1 MHKIKA
7 YRQRKVSKPMEKLIR
22 KVEADLNKEAD
33 KQLDLANCSMIIAL
47 YRYWNFRTERISK
60 LLEVQQQIWNECG
73 ADNNISMIRLCD
85 EECDIEL
92 QNIEGVSYRDVIY
105 LNADIDEGKPLSD
118 AQWVVMRQNQKKWV
132 KAQILACICLTLH
145 RAEGWGFKRLSELML
160 KMDDIQAEF
169 FDDPKRLA
177 DNVYTECHYD
187 WLGRDREKAA
197 G

>member
-33 KQLDLANCSMIIAL
+33 KQLDLSNCSMIIAL